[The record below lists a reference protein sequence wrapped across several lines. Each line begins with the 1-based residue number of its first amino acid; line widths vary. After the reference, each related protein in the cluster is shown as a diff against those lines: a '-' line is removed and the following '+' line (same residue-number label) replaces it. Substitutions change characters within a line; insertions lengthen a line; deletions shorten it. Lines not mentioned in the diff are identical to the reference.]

1 MTLPFIITGEKNITQ
16 DQQIKVNMSKK
27 KANLR
32 VGWKEQTDIVNN
44 ISIVFLA
51 VKSEDLV
58 CYQKCLK

>member
-1 MTLPFIITGEKNITQ
+1 MTQ
-16 DQQIKVNMSKK
+16 DQQINVNMSKK

-51 VKSEDLV
+51 VKS
-58 CYQKCLK
+58 

>member
-1 MTLPFIITGEKNITQ
+1 MTLPFSLTGDEEYEKRPKN
-16 DQQIKVNMSKK
+16 KGKYVKK

-51 VKSEDLV
+51 VQS
-58 CYQKCLK
+58 